1 MANIIQI
8 KHGSNKPTSENLR
21 NYELGFSDTTKKIYI
36 NDNNNIRELSSISIK
51 TYISLNTTDTT
62 TTISGLVLTD
72 YCSVFIDLD
81 FSNTDLNENQIKA
94 FRKADLIYSN
104 NTDTELTLKINGKQP
119 AQNFSIPVQITVV
132 Y

>member
-8 KHGSNKPTSENLR
+8 KHGNNKPTSENLR

-119 AQNFSIPVQITVV
+119 TQNFSIPVQITVV

>member
-8 KHGSNKPTSENLR
+8 KHGSNKPTSKNLR

-81 FSNTDLNENQIKA
+81 FSNTGLNENQIKA

-119 AQNFSIPVQITVV
+119 TQNFSIPVQITVV

>member
-1 MANIIQI
+1 MANTIQI
-8 KHGSNKPTSENLR
+8 KHGSNKPTSENLK

-51 TYISLNTTDTT
+51 TYISINTTDTT
-62 TTISGLVLTD
+62 TTIYGLALTD

-81 FSNTDLNENQIKA
+81 FSNTGLNENQIKA

-119 AQNFSIPVQITVV
+119 TQNFSIPVQITVV